1 MRILRVAQN
10 VYPEVLGGGTY
21 HVHAMSRD
29 QAERGHDVTVLTVTD
44 DDSKPRREER
54 DGYTVVRR
62 SPTVELLGNEISVG
76 VGRLLA
82 GARDYDVVHA
92 HSHLYFST
100 NLAAL
105 KRRLGDT
112 PLAITNHG
120 LYSQTAPEWVFDA
133 YLKTLGRWTF
143 DSADVVFC
151 YTDED
156 RERVREFGVETDIEV
171 VANGIDQTRFTPDGP
186 ESDLLDADGPVV
198 LFVGR
203 LVEGKRPQD
212 ALDAFAGVREEYPNA
227 ELYLCGDG
235 PLHEELRAQAADLG
249 VSEAVTLLG
258 HVAYDE
264 MPKMYRSADV
274 LVLPS
279 RAEGLPRTVLEAFAS
294 ETPVV
299 ASDLKQ
305 VAPIVEA
312 AGETVPVGDV
322 AGFERALQELVGD
335 DERRRKLGREG
346 RQVVDERFRW
356 EDTVAETTAAIE
368 RRL

>member
-1 MRILRVAQN
+1 MNILRVAQN
-10 VYPEVLGGGTY
+10 VYPEVPGGGTY

-29 QAERGHDVTVLTVTD
+29 QAAMGHDVTVLTVTD
-44 DDSKPRREER
+44 DNSKPRRDTR

-62 SPTVELLGNEISVG
+62 SPTINVLGNEIAAG
-76 VGRLLA
+76 VAKFLA
-82 GARDYDVVHA
+82 SADNYDVVHA

-120 LYSQTAPEWVFDA
+120 LYSQTAPEWIFDA
-133 YLKTLGRWTF
+133 YLKTVGKWTF

-156 RERVREFGVETDIEV
+156 KERVRDFGVQTDIEV
-171 VANGIDQTRFTPDGP
+171 VSNGIDQSRFTPDGP
-186 ESDLLDADGPVV
+186 ESELIDADGPVV

-203 LVEGKRPQD
+203 LVEGKRPGD
-212 ALDAFAGVREEYPNA
+212 AIEAFKNVHEEYPNA

-235 PLHEELRAQAADLG
+235 PLRSKLEQQVDERRLDE
-249 VSEAVTLLG
+249 SITFLG
-258 HVAYDE
+258 HVSYDE
-264 MPKMYRSADV
+264 MPNVYRSTDV

-294 ETPVV
+294 GTPVV
-299 ASDLKQ
+299 ASDLEQ
-305 VAPIVEA
+305 VAPVVKR
-312 AGETVPVGDV
+312 AGATVPVGDV
-322 AGFERALQELVGD
+322 LGF
-335 DERRRKLGREG
+335 GRELRSLVSDRTKQEEYG
-346 RQVVDERFRW
+346 RQGRHVVAKRFRW
-356 EDTVAETTAAIE
+356 EDTVAETTREIKQ
-368 RRL
+368 RL

>member
-1 MRILRVAQN
+1 MKILRVAQN
-10 VYPEVLGGGTY
+10 VYPEVPGGGTY

-29 QAERGHDVTVLTVTD
+29 QAAMGHDVTVLTVTD
-44 DDSKPRREER
+44 DDSLPRWERR

-62 SPTVELLGNEISVG
+62 SPTVELLGNEISAG
-76 VGRLLA
+76 VAKDLLSM
-82 GARDYDVVHA
+82 DNYDVIHA

-120 LYSQTAPEWVFDA
+120 LYSQNAPEWVFDA
-133 YLKTLGRWTF
+133 YLKTVGRLTF
-143 DSADVVFC
+143 DSADVIFC

-156 RERVREFGVETDIEV
+156 RARVRRFGVGADIEV

-186 ESDLLDADGPVV
+186 ESELVDGDGPVV

-203 LVEGKRPQD
+203 LVEGKRPGD
-212 ALDAFAGVREEYPNA
+212 TVEAFAGVRGEYPDA

-235 PLHEELRAQAADLG
+235 PLRGELERQVRELG
-249 VSEAVTLLG
+249 VAESVTFLG
-258 HVAYDE
+258 HLEYDE
-264 MPKMYRSADV
+264 MPKVYRSADA
-274 LVLPS
+274 LVLSS

-294 ETPVV
+294 ETPAVT
-299 ASDLKQ
+299 SDLEQ
-305 VAPIVEA
+305 VGPIVEQ

-322 AGFERALQELVGD
+322 SGFERELAGLLD
-335 DERRRKLGREG
+335 DSERRTELGRAG
-346 RQVVDERFRW
+346 RELVDERFRW
-356 EDTVAETTAAIE
+356 QDTVEETTAVLTEI
-368 RRL
+368 